1 VVFEESGLIIFRFKL
16 LYPLVFLVVSGLAV
30 AEQPETVTNE
40 QAAQSW
46 QQNNLGGQTPQLVQ
60 QEDGTTK
67 IEWKGGVSADVYT
80 NSVTSSNGTINSP
93 LRNGT
98 FYKGMVQGDLRGI
111 NSAGSVNYLQ
121 FGLTQTDD
129 RSVSSLYPHQINNI
143 QLGRSSQSYLLA
155 MGDVAPN
162 FSSLSSALGARG
174 IIGQKQIG
182 DTTVYGYS
190 GVVAE
195 SWEALDSLVVRKQFL
210 RDVYGVKLEHTLT
223 QGLKVYATG
232 QTGSDREG
240 SITNP
245 SVAATALAAKLHDY
259 SGGFQY
265 AEGQF
270 QLAGETASGGFQQV
284 TQESHSGHAS
294 ILDSGWRG
302 QTVTIRAGYHDIDP
316 GFASLSTMAVAGV
329 KEIYG
334 GGDWVVAP
342 WITLGADL
350 RNSKNSILMFFQSP
364 GFNPVYLP
372 TKISDTDSG
381 ALRANINFGPE
392 LPGWGLGLQQNES
405 KPRDPMSNVSRNGQS
420 SATLNYATL
429 TWTSGLG
436 YSLGKVRNE
445 ASPAM
450 DSDTTSWQFMLGR
463 SLNNADN
470 ATPASWMF
478 NVNLNAA
485 LQDQQFLVTG
495 TNSRNVNYSLTF
507 AGQRVNWGSLNLVLT
522 NGLTTRPTGQPDLK
536 LRSSQL
542 EALHPFSAQSSAK
555 IYLRDTQRNIGDPL
569 LGADERVVGAQ
580 LIYTF

>member
-1 VVFEESGLIIFRFKL
+1 MLIKFRVKL
-16 LYPLVFLVVSGLAV
+16 LYLNLLLVVPGFAI
-30 AEQPETVTNE
+30 AESPQTVTND

-46 QQNNLGGQTPQLVQ
+46 QQNNFGGQAPQLVQ
-60 QEDGTTK
+60 QEDGTTR

-80 NSVTSSNGTINSP
+80 NSVTTSNGTINTP

-98 FYKGMVQGDLRGI
+98 FYKGVVQSDLRGI
-111 NSAGSVNYLQ
+111 SSTGTVNYFQ

-129 RSVSSLYPHQINNI
+129 HSVLSLYPHQINNI
-143 QLGRSSQSYLLA
+143 QLGRSGQGYLLA

-182 DTTVYGYS
+182 DTIVYGYG
-190 GVVAE
+190 GVLAE
-195 SWEALDSLVVRKQFL
+195 SWEALDDLVVRNQFV
-210 RDVYGVKLEHTLT
+210 RDVYGVKLEHAWS

-240 SITNP
+240 SITNHTL
-245 SVAATALAAKLHDY
+245 AATALAAKLHDY
-259 SGGFQY
+259 SVGFQY

-270 QLAGETASGGFQQV
+270 QLTGETASGGFQQV
-284 TQESHSGHAS
+284 TQESHSGRAS
-294 ILDSGWRG
+294 ILDAGWRG
-302 QTVTIRAGYHDIDP
+302 QTVSLRTGYHDIDP

-334 GGDWVVAP
+334 GGDWMAAS
-342 WITLGADL
+342 WITLGADV
-350 RNSKNSILMFFQSP
+350 RNSKNSTLMFFQSP
-364 GFNPVYLP
+364 GFNPVYIP

-381 ALRANINFGPE
+381 ALRANINFGPD
-392 LPGWGLGLQQNES
+392 LPGWSVGLQQNAS
-405 KPRDPMSNVSRNGQS
+405 KTRDLMSNVSRNGQS
-420 SATLNYATL
+420 SATLNYATPA
-429 TWTSGLG
+429 WTSGLG
-436 YSLGKVRNE
+436 YGLGKVRNG

-463 SLNNADN
+463 SLNNADTT
-470 ATPASWMF
+470 TPASWMF

-485 LQDQQFLVTG
+485 LQDQQLLLAG
-495 TNSRNVNYSLTF
+495 TSSRNVNYSLTF
-507 AGQRVNWGSLNLVLT
+507 AGQRVNWGGLNLVLT

-542 EALHPFSAQSSAK
+542 EAVHPFSPMSSAK

-580 LIYTF
+580 FIYTF